1 MITILIDIILY
12 SIFIYMLY
20 YTIVSIF
27 GYFNHPEQVEQ
38 VKPQAKFLV
47 LIPAVNEESVV
58 SIPVTD
64 MVNQGYP
71 KELYTVVVVADHC
84 TDSTAEIARKAGAQ
98 VITTEDNPRFVRH
111 GIGKANTLDYGLHQT
126 NWHDYD
132 YMIVID
138 SDNNITSNFLQEMNN
153 MAVKHHPAV
162 MQSALESKQGH
173 GFINAGLN
181 LSFRRSRRFQQIVE
195 SKYGCASIMGTGFA
209 TRIDVLEYLNGFRFN
224 SLTEDA
230 YEEIYTIL
238 YLNGSIKFVNSAW
251 VTNEN
256 YSEIKQARKGLTRW
270 SKGAFEV
277 AYRMVWKCTK
287 EFIKKPF
294 SPRIWH
300 CFCRMVTLGKAEQI
314 LLSGILI
321 VLKWIFNYNE
331 TGLILPN
338 YLTIIITILGVLMGL
353 NITVFQTYIVLLEDY
368 NFWQATL
375 ILIKSVFFSI
385 FYQMCNVVAVLTFW
399 KKQWKVSTHGNNA

>member
-38 VKPQAKFLV
+38 VKPQTGFLV

-64 MVNQGYP
+64 MVNQTYP

-84 TDSTAEIARKAGAQ
+84 TDNTAEIARKAGAQ
-98 VITTEDNPRFVRH
+98 VITTKDNPGFVRH

-126 NWHDYD
+126 NLHDYD

-153 MAVKHHPAV
+153 MAVKYHPAV
-162 MQSALESKQGH
+162 MQSALKSKQGH

-209 TRIDVLEYLNGFRFN
+209 TRINVLEMINGFRWK
-224 SLTEDA
+224 SLVEDEF
-230 YEEIYTIL
+230 EEMYTIL
-238 YLNGSIKFVNSAW
+238 YLNGSVKFVNSAW

-256 YSEIKQARKGLTRW
+256 YSNIKQARRGLTRW
-270 SKGAFEV
+270 SKGSFEV
-277 AYRMVWKCTK
+277 FYRMLWKCTK
-287 EFIKKPF
+287 EFIKKPY
-294 SPRIWH
+294 SPRVWH
-300 CFCRMVTLGKAEQI
+300 CFCRIVTLGKAEQV
-314 LLSGILI
+314 LLGGVLI
-321 VLKWIFNYNE
+321 VLKWTLNYNE
-331 TGLILPN
+331 TGLVLPS
-338 YLTIIITILGVLMGL
+338 LFTIIITIIGILMGL
-353 NITVFQTYIVLLEDY
+353 NITVFQTYTVLLEDY

-375 ILIKSVFFSI
+375 ILVKSIFFST
-385 FYQMCNVVAVLTFW
+385 FYQMCNVIAVLTFW
-399 KKQWKVSTHGNNA
+399 KKQWKVSTHGK

>member
-1 MITILIDIILY
+1 MITNLIDIILY

-38 VKPQAKFLV
+38 VKPQTKFLV

-64 MVNQGYP
+64 MVNQTYP

-84 TDSTAEIARKAGAQ
+84 TDNTAEIARKAGAQ
-98 VITTEDNPRFVRH
+98 VITTKDNPGFVRH

-153 MAVKHHPAV
+153 MAVKYHPAV
-162 MQSALESKQGH
+162 MQSALKSKQGH

-277 AYRMVWKCTK
+277 AYRMMWKCTK

-314 LLSGILI
+314 LLGGILI

-331 TGLILPN
+331 TGLILPS

-399 KKQWKVSTHGNNA
+399 KKQWKVSTHGK